1 MWRNSINYEDY
12 FSKYKSLKI
21 YNILDTFSSKRESFK
36 LSIPQDI
43 IIELEGQKEIARSS
57 ERIKFES
64 YKFPIKVKT
73 SKLNPSILKPMMHVG
88 DILPFKLQTKYV
100 CLSIICTNT

>member
-12 FSKYKSLKI
+12 FSKKVLKI
-21 YNILDTFSSKRESFK
+21 NNILDTFSSKRESFK

-43 IIELEGQKEIARSS
+43 IIELEGQKELVGSS
-57 ERIKFES
+57 EQLKLEN
-64 YKFPIKVKT
+64 YKFPIKIKT